1 MRSGTKIFLVA
12 ALLAAAAGGIAAYRY
27 LGAPPVP
34 TDAIQV
40 SGNIELEQIAV
51 AFKVSGR
58 LIERAAN
65 EGDPVTKGMVVARL
79 DQDQLRQ
86 HRQEQ
91 EAQLRAAEAVLA
103 QAETTLELQRQSLK
117 ADLEVRGAEIR
128 SAEAR
133 LKDLRQGARPQE
145 VQEAASAVDGAQAEF
160 ERASLDYERA
170 QRLQKND
177 DIPRS
182 QLEAARARLQSAD
195 AVLKQAQEKLALLKA
210 GTRPDAIEGGEA
222 QLAGAQAALK
232 LGAVNEL
239 QVVRSEQELAVR
251 RADIERVKAQ
261 IAVTDTQIKETEALA
276 PLDGIV
282 LVKSAEVGEI
292 LAPGSPVMTIGD
304 LEHPWLRA
312 YISERDLGRVKIGS
326 KAKVVTDAF
335 PDKAYNGT
343 VSFIS
348 SEAEFTPKQIQTKEG
363 RVRLV
368 YRIKISVEN
377 PRRELKANMPAD
389 ASIRIQD

>member
-1 MRSGTKIFLVA
+1 MRSGTKVFLIV
-12 ALLAAAAGGIAAYRY
+12 ALLAIVVAGVAAFRYFAAPA
-27 LGAPPVP
+27 APSDV
-34 TDAIQV
+34 IEV
-40 SGNIELEQIAV
+40 SGNIELDQIPV

-58 LIERAAN
+58 LIERAAG
-65 EGDPVTKGMVVARL
+65 EGDSVKKGMVVARL

-91 EAQLRAAEAVLA
+91 EAQLRATEAVLA

-117 ADLEVRGAEIR
+117 ADLEVRGAELR
-128 SAEAR
+128 TAEAR
-133 LKDLRQGARPQE
+133 LKDMRQGARPQE
-145 VQEAASAVDGAQAEF
+145 VQEAASAVDGAQAEVD
-160 ERASLDYERA
+160 RAGLDYERA

-182 QLEAARARLQSAD
+182 QLEAARARLQSAQ
-195 AVLKQAQEKLALLKA
+195 AVLKQAQERLALVKA

-239 QVVRSEQELAVR
+239 QVVRSEQELTVR
-251 RADIERVKAQ
+251 KADIERVKAQ
-261 IAVTDTQIKETEALA
+261 ISVTDTQLKETEALA
-276 PLDGIV
+276 PLDGVV
-282 LVKSAEVGEI
+282 LVKSAEVGEV

-312 YISERDLGRVKIGS
+312 YIGERDLGRVKIGS

-335 PDKAYNGT
+335 PDKAYDGT

-377 PRRELKANMPAD
+377 LNRELKANMPAD
-389 ASIRIQD
+389 ASILIKE